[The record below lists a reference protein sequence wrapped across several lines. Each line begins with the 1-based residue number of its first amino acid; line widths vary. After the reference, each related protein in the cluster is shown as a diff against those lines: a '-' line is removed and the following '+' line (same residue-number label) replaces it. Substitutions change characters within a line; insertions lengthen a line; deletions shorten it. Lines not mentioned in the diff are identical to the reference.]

1 MVANFYVKTNIF
13 SVIRSIIIQN
23 LLNNIVFISDIS
35 MEFYFLLISAKCM
48 SLHTHFLRN
57 VFSLSLQGIEL
68 NELKYIMLFVQSP
81 AHIFIVAFY

>member
-1 MVANFYVKTNIF
+1 
-13 SVIRSIIIQN
+13 
-23 LLNNIVFISDIS
+23 

-48 SLHTHFLRN
+48 SPHTHFLRN

-68 NELKYIMLFVQSP
+68 NELKSIMLFGQSP